1 MDESFYEA
9 SDGHEYF
16 LQMIDPTDRTIFALL
31 RLRVPSQYFSGD
43 THYIEV
49 LNRAAI
55 VRELHV
61 FGDQIP
67 VGRSGNNS

>member
-1 MDESFYEA
+1 MRELFYEA

-16 LQMIDPTDRTIFALL
+16 LQMIDPADRTIFALL
-31 RLRVPSQYFSGD
+31 RLRIPSQYFSGEK
-43 THYIEV
+43 HFIEV
-49 LNRAAI
+49 LNSAAI

-67 VGRSGNNS
+67 V